1 MEYKKYEITSLT
13 AVGNR
18 KRIYQAFRKRV
29 LQLDQLEQ
37 AIALTEFFMSVSVR
51 QRILGAFQIFM
62 TIIS

>member
-1 MEYKKYEITSLT
+1 MT

-18 KRIYQAFRKRV
+18 KRIYQAFLKRV
-29 LQLDQLEQ
+29 EQPTQLEQ